1 MRRVLVTTILV
12 LTCFLLQTSV
22 FDMVRL
28 AGITPNILIVLICS
42 TAVMRGQKAGMLT
55 GFFSGLLLDIFFG
68 KYLGAYAF
76 LYMIFGFVD
85 GFFHRL
91 YYSDDNVLPLI
102 LIGINDLV
110 YGLLMYVA
118 AGLLHRHLHFLYYL
132 RMVILPELVYTVA
145 VAIILYRLLL
155 RINDRLSRTEQG
167 SADFV

>member
-1 MRRVLVTTILV
+1 MRRVLVSIVMVV
-12 LTCFLLQTSV
+12 LCFLLQTSV
-22 FDMVRL
+22 FDTVRL

-68 KYLGAYAF
+68 KYLGAFAF

-102 LIGINDLV
+102 LIGCNDLV
-110 YGLLMYVA
+110 YGLIMYIVT
-118 AGLLHRHLHFLYYL
+118 GLLHRHLHFLFYL
-132 RMVILPELVYTVA
+132 RSVILPELVYTVA
-145 VAIILYRLLL
+145 VGIVLYRVLL
-155 RINDRLSRTEQG
+155 RIDDRLSRTEQG

>member
-1 MRRVLVTTILV
+1 MRRVLVTIVMVV
-12 LTCFLLQTSV
+12 LCFLLQTSV
-22 FDMVRL
+22 FDTVRL

-68 KYLGAYAF
+68 KYLGAFAF

-102 LIGINDLV
+102 LIGCNDLV
-110 YGLLMYVA
+110 YGLIMYIVT
-118 AGLLHRHLHFLYYL
+118 GLLHRHLHFLFYL
-132 RMVILPELVYTVA
+132 RSVILPELVYTVA
-145 VAIILYRLLL
+145 VGIVLYRVLL
-155 RINDRLSRTEQG
+155 RIDDRLSRTEQG

>member
-1 MRRVLVTTILV
+1 MRRVLVTTVLV

-28 AGITPNILIVLICS
+28 AGITPNILIVLTCS

-76 LYMIFGFVD
+76 LFMIFGFVD
-85 GFFHRL
+85 GFFHRM

-102 LIGINDLV
+102 LIGSNDLI

-132 RMVILPELVYTVA
+132 RAVILPELVYTVA

>member
-1 MRRVLVTTILV
+1 MRRVLVSIVMVV
-12 LTCFLLQTSV
+12 LCFLLQTSV
-22 FDMVRL
+22 FDTVRL

-68 KYLGAYAF
+68 KYLGAFAF

-102 LIGINDLV
+102 LIGCNDMV
-110 YGLLMYVA
+110 YGLIMYIVT
-118 AGLLHRHLHFLYYL
+118 GLLHRHLHFLFYL
-132 RMVILPELVYTVA
+132 RSVILPELVYTVA
-145 VAIILYRLLL
+145 VGIVLYRVLL
-155 RINDRLSRTEQG
+155 RIDDRLSRTEQG